1 MSSASGTSSFGRRA
15 LRYVLRHVLVPE
27 TLEVDLGWRGIT
39 LYNFQ
44 VRHQSLLT
52 SASGAP
58 GPLLAHKR
66 RHLLAAPSAEPA
78 THPPSYAPDLAKER
92 RV

>member
-1 MSSASGTSSFGRRA
+1 MWVRVIGKTVANMATAIGGSSFGRRA

-44 VRHQSLLT
+44 VRPKKNPVRV
-52 SASGAP
+52 P
-58 GPLLAHKR
+58 GSNNTIYTRPALPKHKHLAVC
-66 RHLLAAPSAEPA
+66 S
-78 THPPSYAPDLAKER
+78 SY
-92 RV
+92 